1 MKFDLSVLYHQ
12 ANSFSIL
19 PAEDNR
25 NAIYIVTN
33 NQRIGNEVYNEIIAS
48 YDLAK
53 KYATEDFN
61 ETIDHLSSECK
72 AQLKSCDFL
81 LAVYNAAGCFIAQ
94 NGKTR
99 AIQVRPQEQEI
110 VFDSRNLVL
119 DIYSSKMK
127 TTQLVD
133 YKPGD
138 LLMLFGDSEFET
150 SGVRRALSNNEISVS
165 DKFNKIA
172 ASKDFDKTSFLMINA
187 VDVKNPLSLNILRE
201 IKLKYVGYVA
211 LICLIGSLVAWALNS
226 DLLKGSDNSASVTDE
241 DTLVTTSSNNEADTI
256 LTVQKEETKVDTTRN
271 KDEEKKERKND
282 EEGEHKKDDS
292 EHKSEKESKAIDK
305 DKEKEKE
312 KKAPEPEPVAE
323 TPSQAS
329 ATPAEE

>member
-12 ANSFSIL
+12 AKSFSIL

-53 KYATEDFN
+53 KFATEDFN

-133 YKPGD
+133 YKP
-138 LLMLFGDSEFET
+138 
-150 SGVRRALSNNEISVS
+150 
-165 DKFNKIA
+165 
-172 ASKDFDKTSFLMINA
+172 
-187 VDVKNPLSLNILRE
+187 
-201 IKLKYVGYVA
+201 VGYVA

-305 DKEKEKE
+305 EKEKE

-323 TPSQAS
+323 TPSQAP